1 MFFHFKLDGSRSI
14 IYCVCSVQ
22 NCTSRETNGCTV
34 NRIFTKLLTFAFCHL
49 GSSCPSTYCG
59 VKVSSESNSRDEWLV
74 DDCRVGMR
82 RTGSKLLLLCKSSI
96 SFNCY
101 FRRYIEGV
109 KPVSWNLTI
118 LGKIRSET
126 IINSQYIWK
135 WTNANPMKI
144 LGQLASHPKLLI
156 GSKLSLG

>member
-1 MFFHFKLDGSRSI
+1 MYFVIGKHRKSPTHIKLLNSNIFRIDRIFEYEETVFFHFKLDGSRSI

-96 SFNCY
+96 SLNCY
-101 FRRYIEGV
+101 FKRYWG
-109 KPVSWNLTI
+109 
-118 LGKIRSET
+118 G
-126 IINSQYIWK
+126 
-135 WTNANPMKI
+135 
-144 LGQLASHPKLLI
+144 
-156 GSKLSLG
+156 